1 MAVSYALFK
10 SVHYILA
17 LTSIGGFILRSAWMF
32 MGSPLLQHRITR
44 TLPHII
50 DTLFLIAGLALAHRI
65 FQYPFTHDW
74 LTAKLLGLVV
84 YIVLGSIALKRGRT
98 RQQRGVAFFA
108 AVLVFVWIISVA
120 MNKSP
125 WGFLSTLVS

>member
-1 MAVSYALFK
+1 MAVSYALLK

-17 LTSIGGFILRSAWMF
+17 LTSIGGFILRGAWMF
-32 MGSPLLQHRITR
+32 TGSELLQHRVTR

-65 FQYPFTHDW
+65 FQYPFTHNW
-74 LTAKLLGLVV
+74 LTAKLFGLIV
-84 YIVLGSIALKRGRT
+84 YIVLGSIALKRGKT

-108 AVLVFVWIISVA
+108 AVLVFLWIISVA
-120 MNKSP
+120 LTKSP
-125 WGFLSTLVS
+125 WGFLQNMVV